1 MYANFHFYTYKAD
14 LSFQIEAT
22 RSSNTAEEEMEVPY
36 RYNRDNG
43 NDGDD
48 SNDGDDGKDEE
59 DGNENEQ
66 TSDEL
71 CQDGQLQLRENEQSE
86 QMAEENTDNEELRH
100 ALGTIESLERMAQG
114 DTHGNVDMEGDNQ
127 VYYVAEE
134 TGQYVPDY
142 EHYSIEVEEVG
153 NTDAAEIDDKTESVV
168 IEVREGQADNV
179 QDTDN
184 AAETEVTVKIE
195 SIRDDGTIEI
205 DYLEQEGTELRSLH
219 EWMKIFASK
228 S

>member
-1 MYANFHFYTYKAD
+1 
-14 LSFQIEAT
+14 
-22 RSSNTAEEEMEVPY
+22 MEVPY
-36 RYNRDNG
+36 RYDRDNG
-43 NDGDD
+43 NDGND
-48 SNDGDDGKDEE
+48 SNDVDDGNDED

-71 CQDGQLQLRENEQSE
+71 RQDGQLQLRENEQSE

-114 DTHGNVDMEGDNQ
+114 DTQGNVDMEGDNQ

-142 EHYSIEVEEVG
+142 GIEVEEVG

-168 IEVREGQADNV
+168 TEVRESQADNV

-184 AAETEVTVKIE
+184 ATETEVTVKIE

-205 DYLEQEGTELRSLH
+205 DYQGQEGTELRSLD
-219 EWMKIFASK
+219 EWIKIFASK